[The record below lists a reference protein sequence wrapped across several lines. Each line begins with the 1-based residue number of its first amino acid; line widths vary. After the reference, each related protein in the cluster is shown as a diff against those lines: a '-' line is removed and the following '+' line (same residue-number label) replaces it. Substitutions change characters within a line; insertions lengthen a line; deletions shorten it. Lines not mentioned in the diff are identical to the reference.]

1 MTLRRRGVILRTI
14 TTLTGTDPRNRA
26 EGSISFSKA
35 IDLLKLADFA
45 ASRHS
50 GVTLEE
56 IAEAF
61 GVHHRTAQRMT
72 QALHDAFPHAVSVED
87 GPDRRR
93 RWRLREVPLA
103 RLRLTGADE
112 LEALE
117 VAASR
122 LRDEGDM
129 RHARAIA
136 ALRDRLLA
144 ALPAPDARRAEADAD
159 AMLEAWGV
167 AARPGPVVTVDPD
180 LAEMVA
186 AALRGPFRMRFTYS
200 GERRE
205 VEPYGVLL
213 GARRYLVAR
222 QPDKDTALRHFRL
235 DRIEAPE
242 LTEFWFARDPEFDL
256 QRHAARAFGSWQ
268 EEAQFGEVIWRFAPE
283 AAERAAEW
291 RFHPAQARDWLEDG
305 RLEVRFRASGWL
317 EMAWHLYQWG
327 DAVEVVAPEPLRR
340 MVAGWQRDDL
350 EALP

>member
-1 MTLRRRGVILRTI
+1 MTLPRGGAILAGAATRAGI
-14 TTLTGTDPRNRA
+14 GPRKRA
-26 EGSISFSKA
+26 EDGISFSKA

-50 GVTLEE
+50 GVTLDD

-72 QALHDAFPHAVSVED
+72 QALLDAFPHAVDVTD

-93 RWRLREVPLA
+93 RWKLREVPLA

-112 LEALE
+112 LEALDL
-117 VAASR
+117 AAAR
-122 LRDEGDM
+122 LRDEGDL

-136 ALRDRLLA
+136 TLRDRLLA

-167 AARPGPVVTVDPD
+167 AARPGPAVKVDAD
-180 LAEMVA
+180 LAEMIA
-186 AALRGPFRMRFTYS
+186 AALRGPFRLRFTYS
-200 GERRE
+200 GTRRE

-222 QPDKDTALRHFRL
+222 QPDKDSALRHFRL

-242 LTEFWFARDPEFDL
+242 LTEIWFVRDPDFDL
-256 QRHAARAFGSWQ
+256 QQHAARAFGSWQ
-268 EEAQFGEVIWRFAPE
+268 NEAQFGEVVWRFAPE

-291 RFHPAQARDWLEDG
+291 RFHPHQSREWLQDG
-305 RLEVRFRASGWL
+305 RLEIRFRASGWL

-327 DAVEVVAPEPLRR
+327 DTVEVVAPEPLRR